1 MLKFVYGISC
11 WIFTEAIMYLV
22 RLKEAL
28 LRLTEFLGVPWNQIF
43 EEKSSPTYPFRTLGQ
58 SCFLLQRSLAR
69 FTFSVAINE
78 RDQQRQ
84 KDFRKRVSKNKRS
97 IFATKKSAN
106 ARGCATACTA
116 RSICWVAINPY
127 FKWQLLCLP
136 CRVRVPLSSKDEVLE
151 IHWV

>member
-97 IFATKKSAN
+97 IFATKNQQTQGMLIAAAQFLIFSL
-106 ARGCATACTA
+106 
-116 RSICWVAINPY
+116 I
-127 FKWQLLCLP
+127 
-136 CRVRVPLSSKDEVLE
+136 VRVLNSNNSTLQRS
-151 IHWV
+151 

>member
-1 MLKFVYGISC
+1 MLKFDYGITC

-58 SCFLLQRSLAR
+58 PCFLLQRSLAR

-97 IFATKKSAN
+97 IFATKNQQTQGMLIAAAQFLIFSL
-106 ARGCATACTA
+106 
-116 RSICWVAINPY
+116 I
-127 FKWQLLCLP
+127 
-136 CRVRVPLSSKDEVLE
+136 VRVLNSNNSTLQRS
-151 IHWV
+151 

>member
-106 ARGCATACTA
+106 ARHGMLIAAA
-116 RSICWVAINPY
+116 EFLIFSLI
-127 FKWQLLCLP
+127 
-136 CRVRVPLSSKDEVLE
+136 VRVLNSNNSTLQRS
-151 IHWV
+151 